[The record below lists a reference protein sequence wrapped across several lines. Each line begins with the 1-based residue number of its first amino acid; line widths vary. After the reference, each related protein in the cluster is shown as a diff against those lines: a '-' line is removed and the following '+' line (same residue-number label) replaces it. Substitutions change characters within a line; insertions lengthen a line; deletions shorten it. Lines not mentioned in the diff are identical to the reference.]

1 MVRAWDQG
9 VCSPVVL
16 GSSPVVVNIDG
27 HWRLTWSLTSGP
39 VMISRGARKLARTP
53 HINNNNNNNNNNNT
67 SQGIFLSLYYIEVIC
82 GGYIPI

>member
-1 MVRAWDQG
+1 M
-9 VCSPVVL
+9 VL
-16 GSSPVVVNIDG
+16 GSSHVVVNIDG

-39 VMISRGARKLARTP
+39 VKISRGARKLARTP
-53 HINNNNNNNNNNNT
+53 HVNNNNNNNT